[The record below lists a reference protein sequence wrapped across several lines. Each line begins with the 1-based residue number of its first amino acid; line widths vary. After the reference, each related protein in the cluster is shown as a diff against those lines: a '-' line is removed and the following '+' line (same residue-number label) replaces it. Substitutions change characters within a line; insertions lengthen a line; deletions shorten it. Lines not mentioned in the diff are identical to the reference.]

1 MIKMNHNFIKRPCPT
16 CKTPIRTGLFTNR
29 EEIIRC
35 PKCNELLVDNPKR
48 MQIGAAITFLGVLI
62 WIGFNYWLGITSNWG
77 FLIIIVSLILSVVI
91 SNLTKIKK
99 DLVIRNKQTNE
110 ISYIDRSDWD
120 DILVNSSGKENLFEI
135 IEELK

>member
-1 MIKMNHNFIKRPCPT
+1 MMKQNLIKRPCPT
-16 CKTPIRTGLFTNR
+16 CKTPIRTGFFTIR

-35 PKCNELLVDNPKR
+35 PNCKELLIDNPQR
-48 MQIGAAITFLGVLI
+48 IQTVAIITFSGLLISLGGHY
-62 WIGFNYWLGITSNWG
+62 WIGINLKWA
-77 FLIIIVSLILSVVI
+77 FLIILVSLILSIVI

-110 ISYIDRSDWD
+110 ISYIDRSDWN
-120 DILVNSSGKENLFEI
+120 DILVNSSGKENIFEI